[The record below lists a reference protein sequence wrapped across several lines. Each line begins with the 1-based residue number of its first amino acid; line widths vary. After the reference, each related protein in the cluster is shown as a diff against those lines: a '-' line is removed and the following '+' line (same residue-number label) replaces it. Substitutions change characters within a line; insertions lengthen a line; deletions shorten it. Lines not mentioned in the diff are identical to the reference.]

1 MDLFRCPIF
10 YFMSDSFTAPFSH
23 HLSIELYRIIWCF
36 IHFEF
41 STNPLFMLL
50 YSNLWSYIELYE
62 ISNKT
67 TIPSF
72 ILSQSPLN
80 VLDLHACPDTVN
92 IYDSIAYHISK
103 VNCRILYFKYV
114 THKILKSSTFYGFLF
129 AIRNPPYDLA
139 CFIIKR

>member
-72 ILSQSPLN
+72 ISCYTYPE
-80 VLDLHACPDTVN
+80 
-92 IYDSIAYHISK
+92 
-103 VNCRILYFKYV
+103 ILYFQ
-114 THKILKSSTFYGFLF
+114 GFLPF
-129 AIRNPPYDLA
+129 SIFLLHNLLHNFQGAFDSLNLFDLLVLGHMDVQVHRNTY
-139 CFIIKR
+139 IGMT